1 MINNYHR
8 LEGESDEELIYR
20 ITGDKQIIGS
30 WQDVAD
36 ILNDL
41 LGTEYTES
49 KFRKQRQAF
58 DKLLAAYQSKYI
70 SDKQIFNSLDEKKRE
85 LEKERKKLQ
94 TEKLEYNR
102 WLRENARDEMI
113 TEQIVN
119 AVRSLEPLT
128 IPKIRTVKENT
139 AKEGI
144 LVLSDCHYGVEF
156 DIKGLFGETLNAYSP
171 EIFEQRMW
179 YLFNKVCDIIE
190 KEQLDTIHIW
200 ECGDSIDSIL
210 RLTSQLMKLRYGI
223 LESTVKYANFLAEW
237 LNRLSEKVNIKL
249 QIVKK
254 SNHCQLRICGAPK
267 NAFPDEDMS
276 VVITEI
282 IKSRL
287 ENNPNIEIIENPTGY
302 PFQLICDE
310 YNVLAIHG
318 EVKDLGK
325 AIDDF
330 GRSYKMPIDY
340 LIGGHKHHRE
350 NIETGIDCEAISVGS
365 IIGVDSYGLSLN
377 KTSNA
382 SATFLVFEEGLGKSV
397 QYDIKLQ

>member
-1 MINNYHR
+1 M
-8 LEGESDEELIYR
+8 
-20 ITGDKQIIGS
+20 
-30 WQDVAD
+30 
-36 ILNDL
+36 
-41 LGTEYTES
+41 
-49 KFRKQRQAF
+49 
-58 DKLLAAYQSKYI
+58 
-70 SDKQIFNSLDEKKRE
+70 
-85 LEKERKKLQ
+85 
-94 TEKLEYNR
+94 
-102 WLRENARDEMI
+102 
-113 TEQIVN
+113 
-119 AVRSLEPLT
+119 
-128 IPKIRTVKENT
+128 
-139 AKEGI
+139 
-144 LVLSDCHYGVEF
+144 
-156 DIKGLFGETLNAYSP
+156 
-171 EIFEQRMW
+171 
-179 YLFNKVCDIIE
+179 
-190 KEQLDTIHIW
+190 
-200 ECGDSIDSIL
+200 
-210 RLTSQLMKLRYGI
+210 TSQLMKLRYGI

-249 QIVKK
+249 QIVKR

-302 PFQLICDE
+302 PFQLICGE